1 MSTIPAKIP
10 VTVGKAT
17 PPQPSPADVAL
28 AAALTRFLAGSSAPA
43 YLRTAGAA
51 WLAAHTSRQERNR

>member
-17 PPQPSPADVAL
+17 PPQPSADAAL

-51 WLAAHTSRQERNR
+51 WLTALHAK